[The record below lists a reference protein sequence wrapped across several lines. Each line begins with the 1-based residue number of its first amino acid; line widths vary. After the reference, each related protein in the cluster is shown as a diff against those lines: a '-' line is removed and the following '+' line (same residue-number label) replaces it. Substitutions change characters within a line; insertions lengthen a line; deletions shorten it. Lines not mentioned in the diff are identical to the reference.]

1 MARVVLEDRKLEMR
15 NVSLSRF
22 SGVRAELG
30 PPGIRQHL
38 DVQLPRIDMPLANT
52 ADDLAQAASNRRA
65 VAPIARAAKQR
76 VSA

>member
-30 PPGIRQHL
+30 PPGIWQHL
-38 DVQLPRIDMPLANT
+38 DVQLPRIDMPLENA
-52 ADDLAQAASNRRA
+52 ADDLTRAALGLR
-65 VAPIARAAKQR
+65 VMAPMAHPAKQR
-76 VSA
+76 V